1 MTLQFDDNEN
11 KSDSDDHMDSSLMG
25 SPFQVN
31 IFDRVR
37 AGYAR
42 RGKGHWAVPWSDLM
56 MTMFVFFAVLYIY
69 QLANREWKP
78 QREGPEKSR
87 MENVVSIEDVSPA
100 IQESFPEIYELSKKN
115 LSDAA
120 KVELVKNN
128 AIRII
133 VTNDLLFET
142 GKADLK
148 PGALNVLNEIAA
160 VIRQTPYI
168 VNVVGHTDNMPIHT
182 DQFPT
187 NWELSSV
194 RACMVVRYMTES
206 LGIPGERFFV
216 SAHSYHDPIRSN
228 NNEENRSENRRVEII
243 ITRDRP

>member
-1 MTLQFDDNEN
+1 MTLQYDDSEN
-11 KSDSDDHMDSSLMG
+11 KRDSNDHVDSSQMD

-31 IFDRVR
+31 IFERGRPGYVR
-37 AGYAR
+37 K
-42 RGKGHWAVPWSDLM
+42 GKGHWAVPWSDLM

-78 QREGPEKSR
+78 QSEGPDKSR

-120 KVELVKNN
+120 QVELVKDN
-128 AIRII
+128 AVRII

-148 PGALNVLNEIAA
+148 PGALSVLNEIAA

-187 NWELSSV
+187 NWELSAV

-206 LGIPGERFFV
+206 LGISGERFFV

-228 NNEENRSENRRVEII
+228 NSAENRLANRRVEII

>member
-1 MTLQFDDNEN
+1 MTLQNDDNEN
-11 KSDSDDHMDSSLMG
+11 KHDSDDHVDSSQMD

-31 IFDRVR
+31 IFERGR
-37 AGYAR
+37 PGYLR
-42 RGKGHWAVPWSDLM
+42 KGKGHWAVPWSDLM

-78 QREGPEKSR
+78 QSEGPDKSR

-100 IQESFPEIYELSKKN
+100 IQESFPEIYELSKKKI
-115 LSDAA
+115 SDAA
-120 KVELVKNN
+120 QVELVKNN
-128 AIRII
+128 AVRII
-133 VTNDLLFET
+133 LTNDLLFET

-168 VNVVGHTDNMPIHT
+168 VNVVGHTDNMPIRT

-187 NWELSSV
+187 NWELSAV

-206 LGIPGERFFV
+206 LGISGERFFV

-228 NNEENRSENRRVEII
+228 NSAENRLANRRVEII